1 MYLTIIHY
9 GVDMKSKQE
18 ILEMKDDISKRI
30 KESKDKMNNSV
41 SELQY
46 EMYREDRIRLI
57 AEYNLLIKILY
68 E

>member
-1 MYLTIIHY
+1 MCLTSIHY

-18 ILEMKDDISKRI
+18 ILEIKDNISKRI
-30 KESKDKMNNSV
+30 KDSKDKMDNSV
-41 SELQY
+41 SELEYQ
-46 EMYREDRIRLI
+46 MYREDILRLI